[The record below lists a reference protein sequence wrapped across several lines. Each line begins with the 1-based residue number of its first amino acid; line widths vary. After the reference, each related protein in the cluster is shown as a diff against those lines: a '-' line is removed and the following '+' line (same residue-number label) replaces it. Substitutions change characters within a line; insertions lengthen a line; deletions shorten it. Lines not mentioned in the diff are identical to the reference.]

1 MTSVDRPV
9 ILVSNDD
16 GVYASGIRAL
26 GEALSKLGDVY
37 TVAPDREQSAT
48 SHSITLNRPLRCWSV
63 GERRYAVDGSPVDS
77 VYIALHHK
85 ELLPKRPSIVVS
97 GINHGLNM
105 GSDLFYSG
113 TIAAAREAALR
124 GIDAL
129 AVSMPG
135 DNDLALVCKYAVEVA
150 AALLE
155 HSATRDPST
164 PAALWNL
171 NVPKAPVHGIRV
183 TRQGERIY
191 DDMVEVRADP
201 RGRPYL
207 WIGGPMVKHPT
218 LEGADTTAFDAGW
231 ASLTPLAL
239 DQTRNDAMAALWAR
253 FAPTGDGR

>member
-1 MTSVDRPV
+1 MSDERPL

-16 GVYASGIRAL
+16 GVYATGIRAL
-26 GEALSKLGDVY
+26 AEALSSIADVV
-37 TVAPDREQSAT
+37 TVAPEREQSAT
-48 SHSITLNRPLRCWSV
+48 SHAITLSRPLRLWPV
-63 GERRYAVDGSPVDS
+63 GERRWAVDGTPVDA
-77 VYIALHHK
+77 VYVALHHR
-85 ELLPKRPSIVVS
+85 ELLPRRPDIVVS

-105 GSDLFYSG
+105 GSDVFYSG
-113 TIAAAREAALR
+113 TVAAAREAALR

-129 AVSMPG
+129 AVSAPG
-135 DNDLALVCKYAVEVA
+135 DNDMNMVAGYAVEVA
-150 AALLE
+150 TALLAHARARPRQE
-155 HSATRDPST
+155 AP
-164 PAALWNL
+164 ALWNL
-171 NVPKAPVHGIRV
+171 NVPRAPVLGVRV

-239 DQTRNDAMAALWAR
+239 DQTRGDAMAALWAR
-253 FAPTGDGR
+253 FSPKGDGA